1 MTQSTRETVLEAAID
16 LFAQHGYE
24 AASMQAI
31 AQAVGVT
38 KAALYKHFASKA
50 GILEALANRMAAIDA
65 ERAVAFDLPVQSKK
79 DSPRAYRRASLE
91 NLARFA
97 LAQFEFWTVDPFA
110 SRFRRMLVLEQW
122 RSGRTQELWRQHF
135 LGPADY
141 VADIFESLDI
151 SSAQSAATAYWGGMF
166 LAFSLYDAAQ
176 NEAERQSVRLR
187 LQEHIDT
194 MTRRLTKG
202 K

>member
-1 MTQSTRETVLEAAID
+1 MTIALDSFLRGQLVSFYT
-16 LFAQHGYE
+16 
-24 AASMQAI
+24 ASN
-31 AQAVGVT
+31 
-38 KAALYKHFASKA
+38 
-50 GILEALANRMAAIDA
+50 ILEALADRMAAIDA

-97 LAQFEFWTVDPFA
+97 VAQFEFWTADSFA

-166 LAFSLYDAAQ
+166 MAFSLYDAAQ